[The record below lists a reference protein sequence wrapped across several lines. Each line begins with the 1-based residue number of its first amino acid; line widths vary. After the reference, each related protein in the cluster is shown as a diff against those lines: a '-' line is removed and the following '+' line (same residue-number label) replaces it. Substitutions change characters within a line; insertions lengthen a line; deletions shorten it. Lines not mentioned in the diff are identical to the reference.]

1 MSAFPPAT
9 DAFAPVL
16 ALAFVLAFVGFAM
29 WLRQQRRIMIHRER
43 LASIEKGLDLPPVEQ
58 EATRISINV
67 QRLLLL
73 FGLVWISIGVGFFL
87 VFSTMLSHPTEL
99 TRDVPYGIQYVGVGM
114 IGIGL
119 SHLVAYVAG
128 RNQAV

>member
-1 MSAFPPAT
+1 
-9 DAFAPVL
+9 
-16 ALAFVLAFVGFAM
+16 M

-58 EATRISINV
+58 EASRISFNV

-73 FGLVWISIGVGFFL
+73 FGLIWISIGIGFFL
-87 VFSTMLSHPTEL
+87 VFSTMLSHPTDF

-114 IGIGL
+114 VGIGL
-119 SHLVAYVAG
+119 SHLIAFLAG
-128 RNQAV
+128 RNRAV

>member
-1 MSAFPPAT
+1 MET
-9 DAFAPVL
+9 FAGAL
-16 ALAFVLAFVGFAM
+16 GLAFVLAFLGFAM

-43 LASIEKGLDLPPVEQ
+43 LASIEKGIDLPPVEQ
-58 EATRISINV
+58 EATRISFNV

-73 FGLVWISIGVGFFL
+73 FGLIWISIGIGFFL
-87 VFSTMLSHPTEL
+87 VFSTMLSHPTDF

-119 SHLVAYVAG
+119 SHLIAYVAG
-128 RNQAV
+128 RNQAP